1 MQAGKLRHRVK
12 LQELTEAADN
22 TGQLIKNWNTIATVW
37 ADITPKGVTEFTKE
51 NLAFSTKFYDV
62 KIRWTKSLSETM
74 IIVNKKIRKDTNTN
88 VIFNVA
94 ILLINLS
101 KSDNLKS
108 MASNKIDTK
117 TAIKVILVLCL
128 SLIYADKSF
137 NKIIMFYV

>member
-1 MQAGKLRHRVK
+1 MT
-12 LQELTEAADN
+12 LTSRDGMNFSFADKCN
-22 TGQLIKNWNTIATVW
+22 TN
-37 ADITPKGVTEFTKE
+37 
-51 NLAFSTKFYDV
+51 
-62 KIRWTKSLSETM
+62 KSLSETM
-74 IIVNKKIRKDTNTN
+74 MIVNKKIRKDTNTN
-88 VIFNVA
+88 VIFIVA
-94 ILLINLS
+94 ILPIKLS